1 MTTLRQKLIDEI
13 QLCGFSPHTQDSY
26 VRWVAGLAQFHHR
39 SPDQIVDDE
48 IKAYLLHL
56 LRIRKLAV
64 SSLLVAVSALRFFFG
79 HVLHRPTQAIEE
91 ALPRMK
97 KPVLRPK
104 VYSVQELARLFGWP
118 ELNRKHRAV
127 FMTTYAAGL
136 RVSEVCQ
143 LRIEQVDQIKDAAT
157 LYQERLRPQ
166 FHFTSRRGWLN
177 DPNGLV
183 FMDGGFHLFY
193 QHNSYGWNWGNMH
206 WGHAVSRD
214 LERWQA
220 LGDAL
225 FPTTLGTAYSGSV
238 VVDRRNT
245 AGFGTDREPA
255 LVSIYTAAGGEDRL
269 SRDRAYSQCLAYSTD
284 RGGTWSQYAQKPVLP
299 HIVGG
304 NRDPKV
310 ICYAPQQKWK
320 VRWWH

>member
-13 QLCGFSPHTQDSY
+13 QLRGFSPHTQDSY

-64 SSLLVAVSALRFFFG
+64 SSLIVAVSALRFFFG

-104 VYSVQELARLFGWP
+104 VYSVQELERLWQWP
-118 ELNRKHRAV
+118 ELNRQHRAL

-143 LRIEQVDQIKDAAT
+143 LRLADLLSDRHQIHVVQGKGQKDRYTLLSPKLLDELRGYWRVYRPKDWLFSGKVYPERHITEDAVQRAFTAAVARAGLPERGGIHSLRHSFATHLLEAGVDPLT
-157 LYQERLRPQ
+157 LQRLLGHSSLRTTTTYLHVRQERLAQ
-166 FHFTSRRGWLN
+166 ISSAL
-177 DPNGLV
+177 
-183 FMDGGFHLFY
+183 
-193 QHNSYGWNWGNMH
+193 
-206 WGHAVSRD
+206 D
-214 LERWQA
+214 LI
-220 LGDAL
+220 D
-225 FPTTLGTAYSGSV
+225 FSGARSS
-238 VVDRRNT
+238 
-245 AGFGTDREPA
+245 A
-255 LVSIYTAAGGEDRL
+255 
-269 SRDRAYSQCLAYSTD
+269 
-284 RGGTWSQYAQKPVLP
+284 
-299 HIVGG
+299 
-304 NRDPKV
+304 
-310 ICYAPQQKWK
+310 
-320 VRWWH
+320 